1 MHFVKQASLLLAALP
16 EWPYLH
22 CQWVT
27 VGLNLSSFLYALVPH
42 LTSDLEG
49 PPELHSFKG
58 SWCPDL
64 VYSDL
69 VDCRD
74 LVD

>member
-58 SWCPDL
+58 SSEDEMRTTYT
-64 VYSDL
+64 VVSRFS
-69 VDCRD
+69 VS
-74 LVD
+74 